1 MKKLKIVFALLLLIP
16 LMVGLAGCDMYDTSS
31 DESFMLS
38 IQSDQDVGITV
49 TGVGEVEVI
58 PDIALVNIGVQV
70 LMKSLSEAQQQAAQS
85 MADVMN
91 VLENRSIAE
100 EDIHTA
106 RYDIQP
112 VWEWTNGENIFIGYR
127 VINVVN
133 VKIRDMDAIGDIID
147 DAVSA
152 GGEYIVIN
160 GITFSIDNP
169 EEYYEEARLEAMD
182 KAKENAIQL
191 AQSAGVKVGKP
202 ISIYESSY
210 YSIEK
215 PGGQYAESDGRVP
228 TSISAGQLTVSVT
241 VQVVYT
247 IA

>member
-100 EDIHTA
+100 EDIQTA

-152 GGEYIVIN
+152 GGE
-160 GITFSIDNP
+160 
-169 EEYYEEARLEAMD
+169 
-182 KAKENAIQL
+182 
-191 AQSAGVKVGKP
+191 
-202 ISIYESSY
+202 
-210 YSIEK
+210 
-215 PGGQYAESDGRVP
+215 
-228 TSISAGQLTVSVT
+228 
-241 VQVVYT
+241 
-247 IA
+247 

>member
-1 MKKLKIVFALLLLIP
+1 MKKLKIVFAVLLLIP
-16 LMVGLAGCDMYDTSS
+16 LTVGLAGCDIYDTSS
-31 DESFMLS
+31 DESFILS

-58 PDIALVNIGVQV
+58 PDIAFVNIGVQV
-70 LMKSLSEAQQQAAQS
+70 LMKTLSEAQQQAAQS
-85 MADVMN
+85 IADVMD
-91 VLENRSIAE
+91 VLENHSIAE
-100 EDIHTA
+100 QDIQTS
-106 RYDIQP
+106 RYDIQQ
-112 VWEWTNGENIFIGYR
+112 VWEWINGENTFVGYK
-127 VINVVN
+127 VINVVS

-160 GITFSIDNP
+160 GITFSVDSP
-169 EEYYEEARLEAMD
+169 EDYYAEARLAAME
-182 KAKENAIQL
+182 KAKENATQL
-191 AQSAGVKVGKP
+191 AHSAGVKVGKP

-210 YSIEK
+210 YSIGK

-228 TSISAGQLTVSVT
+228 TSISAGELTVSVT